1 MCKRHGVSTASSS
14 RRNPRYRRAP
24 VIERLL
30 RETDEPPA
38 RCGRFVL
45 GHGQAAAAL
54 ASTMGLSALVVALV
68 AAAPGRAAETR
79 ATVPLACLAQSGQP
93 VNVSSPPDGA
103 ALELTPEP
111 GQVLDLRGVTL
122 TADPPRNPL
131 VIRRAEGDVCVVG
144 PTVIG
149 NASRDASWSEMK
161 RNHDG
166 DGVLFA
172 RALGP
177 FTLEGAR
184 IENVEDAVGP
194 PKAPET
200 PREVRFTVRGVY
212 ACHIRDD
219 FVENDAALGGDISDT
234 LVDGTHVFI
243 SARPGRGFE
252 GEFPPATLTV
262 RETLVRLD
270 CKPDARADGQDT
282 PAPEGLAGGACGVGR
297 SLGMPFKWSGAA
309 KNLHLE
315 VANTII
321 RVDAAGR
328 NGPRSMS
335 FPPGDYR
342 NVTLVWLGL
351 GPYPGTLPEAGVSVT
366 EDVTVWDTARAAWLR
381 RHQYTP
387 GAGCATR

>member
-1 MCKRHGVSTASSS
+1 
-14 RRNPRYRRAP
+14 
-24 VIERLL
+24 
-30 RETDEPPA
+30 
-38 RCGRFVL
+38 
-45 GHGQAAAAL
+45 L
-54 ASTMGLSALVVALV
+54 ASVTGLTALVVALV
-68 AAAPGRAAETR
+68 TAAPGNAQEKRGMA
-79 ATVPLACLAQSGQP
+79 PLACLDRAGQHVTVP
-93 VNVSSPPDGA
+93 SPPDGTA
-103 ALELTPEP
+103 VELAPEP

-122 TADPPRNPL
+122 PADPPRNPL

-149 NASRDASWSEMK
+149 SASRDATWSEMK

-200 PREVRFTVRGVY
+200 PRAVQFTVRGAY
-212 ACHIRDD
+212 ACYIRDD
-219 FVENDAALGGDISDT
+219 FVENDAALGGEISDT

-262 RETLVRLD
+262 RDTLVRLD

-309 KNLHLE
+309 KNLRLD
-315 VANTII
+315 VADTII

-328 NGPRSMS
+328 NGPRSMN

-342 NVTLVWLGL
+342 NVTLVWLGP
-351 GPYPGTLPEAGVSVT
+351 GPYPGALPETGVSVT
-366 EDVTVWDTARAAWLR
+366 EDVAIWDTARADWLQ
-381 RHQYTP
+381 RHGYT
-387 GAGCATR
+387 AGDACPTP